1 MPKIVGHRHLSL
13 KVQNV
18 EYSIYN
24 TSNDIT
30 PKSSMYCRSNQIQ
43 HRKLYIE
50 SQKAVSFGI
59 SRAFNTH
66 RTSKSSMYCKRTPFE
81 HWIFDIE
88 FDLTVPLG
96 NDTLKTSFQLN
107 NKHSILHN
115 SLPLRLFNAM
125 FIELLFSTTLQH
137 YYNVCLRQ
145 LFLSSTK
152 QPTLFDIK
160 YSMYC

>member
-1 MPKIVGHRHLSL
+1 M
-13 KVQNV
+13 QNV

-43 HRKLYIE
+43 HQKLYIE

-66 RTSKSSMYCKRTPFE
+66 RTSKSLMYCKRTPFE
-81 HWIFDIE
+81 HRIFDIE

-107 NKHSILHN
+107 NKHKLN
-115 SLPLRLFNAM
+115 LNNLTKDRVL
-125 FIELLFSTTLQH
+125 ELLVLSQVPPLLTLSIT
-137 YYNVCLRQ
+137 NNSFRANNSRKRLNKVIILDSEI
-145 LFLSSTK
+145 LPK
-152 QPTLFDIK
+152 QADLHCH
-160 YSMYC
+160 S